1 MQEQDSNVVPVSR
14 HDPVGRCEEPSL
26 PTDTASLIR
35 RVLRAAH
42 VRAEFHAELGDRL
55 HDKLVDQVLKSGM
68 PHHPMAWLFTIA
80 CRECAEHA
88 RRRAHLRG
96 LEADDANLVAP
107 RARDEP
113 AEEPAD
119 EPAEGLRQELL
130 KLAIQLPPHFQR
142 TIHAALSL
150 RDWAEFCSAL
160 GTDSSH
166 AERALLRA
174 AKAIA
179 RRRGAE
185 EPRSRG
191 AETRP

>member
-1 MQEQDSNVVPVSR
+1 
-14 HDPVGRCEEPSL
+14 
-26 PTDTASLIR
+26 
-35 RVLRAAH
+35 
-42 VRAEFHAELGDRL
+42 
-55 HDKLVDQVLKSGM
+55 M
-68 PHHPMAWLFTIA
+68 PHHPTAWLFTIA

-96 LEADDANLVAP
+96 LEDDDANLVAP
-107 RARDEP
+107 CARD
-113 AEEPAD
+113 EPAD

-150 RDWAEFCSAL
+150 RDWADFCSAL

-179 RRRGAE
+179 RRRAAE

>member
-1 MQEQDSNVVPVSR
+1 MPGAALISGDSK
-14 HDPVGRCEEPSL
+14 
-26 PTDTASLIR
+26 T
-35 RVLRAAH
+35 
-42 VRAEFHAELGDRL
+42 
-55 HDKLVDQVLKSGM
+55 
-68 PHHPMAWLFTIA
+68 
-80 CRECAEHA
+80 
-88 RRRAHLRG
+88 
-96 LEADDANLVAP
+96 DDANLVAP

-191 AETRP
+191 AEEPRLDPDPASATQGIPPRSGDLALYPFAGRTCSSPSEVRCSTHRS